1 MVIKMEQAMQY
12 LMVLRNMPPAT
23 GKVGYAIYR
32 NISLLDSATKE
43 FQKMQDDL
51 IMKYGENGRVN
62 QDSPNF
68 GIFIT
73 ELTPLLDIECEV
85 NLFMIDED
93 EMYNDA
99 LSYKDYLVLQELIVK
114 PKEEVT
120 VDGGRSSDPGEYRP
134 DTRVA
139 SVSGSGCQPV

>member
-1 MVIKMEQAMQY
+1 MTIKMEQAMQY
-12 LMVLRNMPPAT
+12 LAVLRNMPSAT

-51 IMKYGENGRVN
+51 IMKYGENGRIN

-68 GIFIT
+68 ADFLT

-93 EMYNDA
+93 DMYNDA

-120 VDGGRSSDPGEYRP
+120 MDGGRSSNPGEYRP

-139 SVSGSGCQPV
+139 SVSGPGCQSV